1 MEIKDSSPL
10 IIGLCLLVMGL
21 ATGGIVFY
29 AAFTVTVLVIALD
42 LCWLKLTLTDIT
54 RNYTVRFDMPR
65 HEWRIGSTISISTTI
80 AYSGKRKHHLHASQQ
95 VDGRIKILEPMPDEL
110 ELSPGSEYRLSS
122 DLQPVETG
130 GLVIHPLRLSFES
143 SFFRDHLQS
152 GNKERATVTV
162 GIGYA
167 QVRSTASDGRV
178 KKYSNLLND
187 TLVSTRGG
195 TDFYNVRP
203 YVSGDELKNIDWSR
217 SSKAGQLIVKEFE
230 ESHVLPVFFLI
241 DVDSSMAVG
250 RNVSEL
256 NSAINLTANL
266 ANKLLLDNAMFGLV
280 SFSRAGVVK
289 FRPLGAG
296 REHMAVVKTMLS
308 SMTAVAEAGQCGYVA
323 MPIYE
328 ADRIRKALSDVE
340 GLEVLGTVMEETLN
354 EHLMNVKVDGF
365 VQAITKASRSTGAPC
380 QIVVITNLS
389 MGIASLLNGI
399 RIAGYY
405 GHSVSVVLT
414 PHIWFQDNE
423 LIDMEKF
430 YEKYLEIKDHISRI
444 RSMGLVKVVD
454 LYSGERAEAIIY
466 KNVSYGPATGMR
478 R

>member
-42 LCWLKLTLTDIT
+42 LCWLKLALSGIT
-54 RNYTVRFDMPR
+54 RNYSVRFDMPR

-80 AYSGKRKHHLHASQQ
+80 VYSGKRKYGMHASQQ
-95 VDGRIKILEPMPDEL
+95 IDGMIKILEPLPNEL
-110 ELSPGSEYRLSS
+110 ELIPGSEYRLSM
-122 DLQPVETG
+122 DLQPVEAG
-130 GLVIHPLRLSFES
+130 ELIIHPLRLSLES
-143 SFFRDHLQS
+143 RFFRGHLQS
-152 GNKERATVTV
+152 GNKEQAIVTV

-167 QVRSTASDGRV
+167 QVRSTVSDGRV
-178 KKYSNLLND
+178 KKYSNLMSD
-187 TLVSTRGG
+187 MLVSTRGG
-195 TDFYNVRP
+195 TDFYNIRP
-203 YVSGDELKNIDWSR
+203 YVSGDELKNIDWVR
-217 SSKAGQLIVKEFE
+217 SSKSGQLIVKEFE
-230 ESHVLPVFFLI
+230 ESHILPVFFLI
-241 DVDSSMAVG
+241 DVDSSMDIG

-256 NSAINLTANL
+256 NSAINLTANM
-266 ANKLLLDNAMFGLV
+266 ANKLLMDNAMFGLV
-280 SFSRAGVVK
+280 SFSRAGTVK

-296 REHMAVVKTMLS
+296 REHMALVKSILSGMTTVVSEGHGSNVTMP
-308 SMTAVAEAGQCGYVA
+308 VH
-323 MPIYE
+323 E
-328 ADRIRKALSDVE
+328 ADRMMKALRDVE
-340 GLEVLGTVMEETLN
+340 GLEVLGTVLEETLN
-354 EHLMNVKVDGF
+354 EQLINVKVDGF

-380 QIVVITNLS
+380 QMVVITNLS

-414 PHIWFQDNE
+414 PHIWYQDNE

-444 RSMGLVKVVD
+444 RNMGRVKVVD
-454 LYSGERAEAIIY
+454 LYSGERAETIIY
-466 KNVSYGPATGMR
+466 KNVAYGPATGMR